1 MTATGCREVPTLEGA
16 VDGAADFLQPFRGV
30 SKKYLRQ
37 CVAILES
44 GYNVKRATP
53 GFLRALL
60 GVKVAIDISVPTFC
74 PS

>member
-1 MTATGCREVPTLEGA
+1 
-16 VDGAADFLQPFRGV
+16 V
-30 SKKYLRQ
+30 SKKYLQ
-37 CVAILES
+37 QYVSMFEW

-60 GVKVAIDISVPTFC
+60 GVRAPTGIGGSTFC